1 MKGVNKAVG
10 SSPEVLDA
18 LASQLDAILHQL
30 HRVVSGGTYDLFARN
45 GNTAVNPSILEV
57 EAGRNL

>member
-30 HRVVSGGTYDLFARN
+30 HRVVSGGT
-45 GNTAVNPSILEV
+45 GIWTLERV
-57 EAGRNL
+57 IERSLHL